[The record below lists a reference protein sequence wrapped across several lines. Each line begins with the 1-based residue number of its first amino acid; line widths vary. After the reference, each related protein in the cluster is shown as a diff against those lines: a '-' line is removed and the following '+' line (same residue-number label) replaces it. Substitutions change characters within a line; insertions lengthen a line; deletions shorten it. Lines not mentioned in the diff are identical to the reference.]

1 MLKYIIR
8 VEEVENHES
17 LHGGVSPKETVTAF
31 GELNN
36 PPWADEAKA
45 VLE

>member
-8 VEEVENHES
+8 VEVVENHES
-17 LHGGVSPKETVTAF
+17 LHRGVNPKETVTAF
-31 GELNN
+31 GELNH

-45 VLE
+45 F

>member
-8 VEEVENHES
+8 VEAVENYES
-17 LHGGVSPKETVTAF
+17 LHGGVNPKETVTAF
-31 GELNN
+31 GELNY

-45 VLE
+45 V